1 MSDVEVV
8 LDAHAELGEGPLW
21 DPEAGRLL
29 WVDILAGAVHTL
41 DPATGEDEVFD
52 VGGPVGVVR
61 RRAAGGLVAATE
73 HGFAALDPEAG
84 TVRPLAALE
93 RPGGPWRFNDGACDP
108 QGRFWAGTLAY
119 DLSPEAASLYRL
131 DADGTVARVLDSVT
145 ISNGIAWT
153 PDGGTAFYV
162 DSPTLRIDAFDFDP
176 DRGWLS
182 NRRTAVSVDV
192 PAGAMPDGLTL
203 DAQGGL
209 WVALYGGGAV
219 RRYTPAGTLET
230 EIAVPATNVT
240 ACAFGGED
248 LATLFITTAR
258 QELSDDQL
266 AAEPHAGAVFAVRP
280 GVTGLP
286 AHEYAG

>member
-8 LDAHAELGEGPLW
+8 LDAHAELGEGPVW

-61 RRAAGGLVAATE
+61 RRAAGGLIAATE
-73 HGFAALDPEAG
+73 HGFAVLDLESG
-84 TVRPLAALE
+84 TVRPLAELE
-93 RPGGPWRFNDGACDP
+93 RPGGPWRFNDGGCDP
-108 QGRFWAGTLAY
+108 QGRFWAGTMAY
-119 DLSPEAASLYRL
+119 DVSPEAGSLYRL
-131 DADGTVARVLDSVT
+131 DTDGTVARVLDSVT

-153 PDGGTAFYV
+153 PDGRTAFFV
-162 DSPTLRIDAFDFDP
+162 DSPTKRIDAFDYDP
-176 DRGWLS
+176 DRGWLAD
-182 NRRTAVSVDV
+182 RRTAVTVDA
-192 PAGAMPDGLTL
+192 AGSAIPDGLTL
-203 DAQGGL
+203 DAEGGL

-248 LATLFITTAR
+248 LGTLFITTAR

-266 AAEPHAGAVFAVRP
+266 ADEPHAGAVFAVRP
-280 GVTGLP
+280 GVTGLR